1 MDDKQRQELALFR
14 FSLIAPL
21 VNGSLDTSV
30 KEYLETVSAKTY
42 DVPGLGKRE
51 FSPRT
56 LLCWRSLYQQF
67 GLEGLKGK
75 ERSDRG
81 HRRRLSL
88 DAQMFLTEAVRRN
101 PKVTATTLYEQ
112 LVGARLLGSPP
123 CSLSTV
129 QRFVRN
135 IEVPQPVQPERHRFA
150 FPHANACWQSDV
162 CAGPYLVTSGGE
174 RKQKAQLLVIL
185 DDASRLC
192 VCGRFFPEAN
202 NQAFEAV
209 FKAAILKRG
218 VPQRLYVD
226 NGRIFHSTQLKLIC
240 AQLGITL
247 CHSTP
252 YQPEGRGKVERFFR
266 TVRQQCFARLEP
278 DDLVSME
285 ALNQRFTD
293 YLEHTYH
300 NRPHSSLNGQTP
312 MQRFLADQ
320 ELLRFISPERVERA
334 FLHEEERRVGKDATI
349 SLARII
355 FEVPQIY
362 VGRRVHVLFRPEDLS
377 VAWLR
382 EDNGALLPIK
392 PVCLTDNAV
401 IYRRRQ
407 PDPID
412 YGALTR
418 GEVH

>member
-1 MDDKQRQELALFR
+1 MNDKQRQELALFR

-30 KEYLETVSAKTY
+30 TEYLEKTSAKTY

-56 LLCWRSLYQQF
+56 LLYWRAIYQKF

-75 ERSDRG
+75 ERGDRG
-81 HRRRLSL
+81 HHRRLSAE
-88 DAQMFLTEAVRRN
+88 AQLYLNEAVRRN
-101 PKVTATTLYEQ
+101 PKTTATTLYEELAQ
-112 LVGARLLGSPP
+112 AQLLGKPP

-129 QRFVRN
+129 QRFVRH
-135 IEVPQPVQPERHRFA
+135 IEIPQPDQPERHRFA
-150 FPHANACWQSDV
+150 FAHANACWQSDV
-162 CAGPYLVTSGGE
+162 CVGPYLITPGGE
-174 RKQKAQLLVIL
+174 RKQKTLLLAIL

-192 VCGRFFPEAN
+192 VHGYFYPEAN

-209 FKAAILKRG
+209 FKTAILKRG

-240 AQLGITL
+240 AHLGITL

-252 YQPEGRGKVERFFR
+252 YQPQGRGKIERLFK
-266 TVRQQCFARLEP
+266 TIRQQLFARLEP

-285 ALNQRFTD
+285 ALNQRFAD

-300 NRPHSSLNGQTP
+300 NRPHSSLGGQTP

-320 ELLRFISPERVERA
+320 ELLRFVSRERVDRA

-349 SLARII
+349 SVARVV
-355 FEVPQIY
+355 FEVPQVY
-362 VGRRVHVLFRPEDLS
+362 VGRRVHVLFRPDDLS
-377 VAWLR
+377 TVWLR
-382 EDNGALLPIK
+382 EDNGSLLPVT
-392 PVCLTDNAV
+392 PVRLTDNA
-401 IYRRRQ
+401 ITFRPRRS
-407 PDPID
+407 DPID
-412 YGALTR
+412 YVALTK
-418 GEVH
+418 GEVF